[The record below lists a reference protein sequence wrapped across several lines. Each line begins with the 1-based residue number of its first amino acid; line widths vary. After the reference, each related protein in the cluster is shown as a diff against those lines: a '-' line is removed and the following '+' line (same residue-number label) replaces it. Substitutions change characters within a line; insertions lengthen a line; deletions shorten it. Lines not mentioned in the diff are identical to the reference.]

1 MPEIQPNR
9 SVPGVTK
16 LTELAGGLSTLVVV
30 GAAIGF
36 LLGLGLM
43 AVAGSAQNVH
53 LRERAKS
60 GTGWALTVAVL
71 AAGANRLLD
80 WAGASARVSD
90 VHPPS
95 TRRDCCL
102 LVDALLAPETASAN
116 PIDWA
121 GGEIGGVIRG
131 SPAMVSAR
139 YSVGCRWRG
148 VARMRCFDAMSQT
161 TDPRVSSA
169 WFAESYARMT
179 LIAVG
184 LSAPCFLLGLL
195 QALIHRDGAILGRVV
210 PALPLSALLTGGA
223 VGVTQLLLGATDEAS
238 RWLVAASGHD
248 LTGFGTT
255 FAKAFVVAPG
265 ASLFVVFLVSLF
277 AAVCALVLWIELLI
291 RAALVYVLLGFFPL
305 VASAMVWPAAAA
317 GVRRVVRLSSRSS
330 SASWSPS
337 VSSAWA
343 LPPSARTDR
352 QRASFRASWWVAG

>member
-1 MPEIQPNR
+1 M
-9 SVPGVTK
+9 
-16 LTELAGGLSTLVVV
+16 L
-30 GAAIGF
+30 
-36 LLGLGLM
+36 
-43 AVAGSAQNVH
+43 
-53 LRERAKS
+53 
-60 GTGWALTVAVL
+60 
-71 AAGANRLLD
+71 
-80 WAGASARVSD
+80 
-90 VHPPS
+90 
-95 TRRDCCL
+95 
-102 LVDALLAPETASAN
+102 PETASAN

-121 GGEIGGVIRG
+121 GSEIGGVI
-131 SPAMVSAR
+131 S
-139 YSVGCRWRG
+139 G
-148 VARMRCFDAMSQT
+148 VAGDGVRAVTQWAADGAAWLVMRCFDAMSQT

-210 PALPLSALLTGGA
+210 LALPLSAFLTGGA
-223 VGVTQLLLGATDEAS
+223 VVVTQLLLGATDEAS
-238 RWLVAASGHD
+238 RWLVAASGRD

-317 GVRRVVRLSSRSS
+317 GVRRVVRLLVAVILSKLV
-330 SASWSPS
+330 AVGVVCMGVAA
-337 VSSAWA
+337 VSSDGSAESQFQGPPGGVRDDRPGLPLPDGGASA
-343 LPPSARTDR
+343 LAAAGGERAGAR
-352 QRASFRASWWVAG
+352 QRQPRRRQPRRHAGTGHARRGPACAYRAHRRTRRRRGRRVPVLLAGCASLGGDPHDPGA